1 MKVVDHRGDFR
12 IVDDAP
18 LSIQMSGHGLYSI
31 EQQVCAANGVD
42 VWWKQVYPESGSCD
56 INYDRVLDKF
66 NSLVNGS

>member
-1 MKVVDHRGDFR
+1 MQVKAELNGYR

-18 LSIQMSGHGLYSI
+18 LSIQMSGHGMYAI
-31 EQQVCAANGVD
+31 EHYRESWDA
-42 VWWKQVYPESGSCD
+42 WEQVYPENGGTCD

>member
-1 MKVVDHRGDFR
+1 MQVKQERNGYR

-18 LSIQMSGHGLYSI
+18 LSIQMSGHGMYAI

-42 VWWKQVYPESGSCD
+42 VWWKQVYPESGTCD

-66 NSLVNGS
+66 NELVNGR